1 MTFYISNNLEIK
13 RYYKKMPTKLKKH
26 VIEVNKN
33 DVVIKGLCFIKTNK
47 KSVLNIYTL
56 DNVSVFTR
64 DSII

>member
-1 MTFYISNNLEIK
+1 
-13 RYYKKMPTKLKKH
+13 MPTKLKKH

-33 DVVIKGLCFIKTNK
+33 DIVIKGLCFIKTNK

-56 DNVSVFTR
+56 DNVLVFTR